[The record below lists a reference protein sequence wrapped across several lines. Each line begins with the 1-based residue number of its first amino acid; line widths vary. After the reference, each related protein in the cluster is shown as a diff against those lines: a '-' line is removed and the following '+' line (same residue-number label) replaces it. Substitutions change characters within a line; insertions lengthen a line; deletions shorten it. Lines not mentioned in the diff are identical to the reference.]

1 MELTLSVLTYRG
13 LPPTRPTELMVS
25 SRDATLGRDP
35 DNDMVLPDPDR
46 YVSGTHARIQ
56 FRDGRYHLLDA
67 STNGTYVNHAPSPVG
82 RGASVELQDGDVLSL
97 GEYEIQ
103 VWLSML
109 PGEHP
114 AEPVAEPAAPPAA
127 APAAPAA
134 AGPDLAEPD
143 QTLDPLALMA
153 KSGRGG
159 PGPSG
164 IPEDFDLV
172 PPTPAPPPEEDT
184 APTGPPI
191 GIPEGF
197 DLLSPAAEPE
207 SPESHPDHVPS
218 DQAAFTPPQAIP
230 EDFDLLGTPPPEPPP
245 AAPEPPVAP
254 EPPAAPGEPV
264 TAPEPAPPA
273 PPETPP
279 RRPTPGHA
287 PAPPA
292 AAGGVAG
299 ADSAA
304 LVRQLLAG
312 LDTPGAALPPEA
324 LPELLNTVGRLV
336 RVTTD
341 GLMKVLAARTSF
353 KRELRIEMTTIQP
366 VENNPLKFSVDSQDA
381 LSHMLFGQTRGYLPP
396 VEATQEALDDIL
408 AHELAI
414 IAGLK
419 AALQSLLGRFDP
431 AALEARFG
439 AESML
444 DNLLPMARKAKYW
457 DLFTDIYGE
466 VARDAEEGFLRL
478 FGDEFIKAYEEQ
490 ILKLKSS
497 RSRRP

>member
-25 SRDATLGRDP
+25 SRDATIGRDP

-56 FRDGRYHLLDA
+56 FRDGRYLLLDA
-67 STNGTYVNHAPSPVG
+67 STNGTYVNHAPNPLG
-82 RGASVELQDGDVLSL
+82 RGTSVELQDGDVLSV

-114 AEPVAEPAAPPAA
+114 AEPAVEPAAPPVEE
-127 APAAPAA
+127 PAAPPA

-164 IPEDFDLV
+164 VPEDFDLV
-172 PPTPAPPPEEDT
+172 PPAPAPRPEEDT

-207 SPESHPDHVPS
+207 SPESHPDHVPG

-230 EDFDLLGTPPPEPPP
+230 EDFDLLGTPPPEPP
-245 AAPEPPVAP
+245 AAPEEPLTPEEPVA
-254 EPPAAPGEPV
+254 
-264 TAPEPAPPA
+264 APEPAPPA
-273 PPETPP
+273 PPPEAPP
-279 RRPTPGHA
+279 RRPTPGRA
-287 PAPPA
+287 PAAPA
-292 AAGGVAG
+292 AAAGAAG

-457 DLFTDIYGE
+457 DLFTDIYAE